1 LLKLYKIRL
10 VENIPLLQAEAA
22 DVNTTKLM
30 HVPSRA
36 LWISVIV
43 LSAGA
48 LLSKLIPEAAFGIV
62 TTMHN

>member
-22 DVNTTKLM
+22 DVN
-30 HVPSRA
+30 PSRA

-62 TTMHN
+62 TTISARLFRFA